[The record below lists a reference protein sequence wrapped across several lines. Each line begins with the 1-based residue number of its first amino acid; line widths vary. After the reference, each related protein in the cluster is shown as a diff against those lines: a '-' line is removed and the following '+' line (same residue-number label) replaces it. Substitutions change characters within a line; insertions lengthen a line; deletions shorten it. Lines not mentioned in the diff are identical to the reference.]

1 MRTKPSLL
9 GTQGKARDGT
19 GRAMSQVHE
28 RRSHPMVAQE
38 RVPVLIVGAGA
49 AGLSLS
55 LLLRQQGI
63 ASVVVERRAD
73 VSWYP
78 RARNLNFRTLEVFRG
93 LGLEPQV
100 IAAGSHVSRM
110 FRKETL
116 ASPQQ
121 EEFPDIDR
129 ALHFVDHPELLTPE
143 PLIWYCPQSRLE
155 PLLLAT
161 ARQRG
166 GDVRYNTELVSF
178 TQDDQGVTATIADR
192 TSRTSSVMRADY
204 LAACDGAHSHVR
216 DTLGVN
222 AEGLGVLDEHY
233 IFVYFRA
240 DWSELIRGYEAD
252 AILIDRPGIRGIFLI
267 TDADR
272 GMFTIQYTPS
282 KEASAQDYTAERC
295 KELIRNGIGK
305 PDLAVEILDI
315 APWQPAQQVAEH
327 FQQGRV
333 LLVGDAA
340 HTMPP
345 KLGLGANTAIQSA
358 QNLAWKLAAVLNGTA
373 SPELLATYQA
383 ERHPVGRLASEQSLV
398 GPAAS
403 VLTHGS
409 DAKLL
414 PTEKRVPFFSLMA
427 GYRYHSQAVLDEDAG
442 PSSPAE
448 IQLLEKP
455 EELTGLPGTRVPHL
469 WVQRHGQR
477 SSTLDLLDGR
487 FVLLVGPAGT
497 PWQQVAP
504 GVAGS
509 LGIDLVAY
517 RLGADG
523 DLLDLEDGWQAKLGM
538 SAGSAVLVRP
548 DGFVAWRANTLP
560 TSPEQRLEQVIS
572 SILCRST
579 EGPPL
584 RPTMTATSAKSSR

>member
-1 MRTKPSLL
+1 M
-9 GTQGKARDGT
+9 A
-19 GRAMSQVHE
+19 
-28 RRSHPMVAQE
+28 AQE
-38 RVPVLIVGAGA
+38 RVPVLIVGAGG

-63 ASVVVERRAD
+63 ASALVERRPD
-73 VSWYP
+73 VSWFP

-100 IAAGSHVSRM
+100 ISAGSHVSRM
-110 FRKETL
+110 FRKETV

-121 EEFPDIDR
+121 EEFPNVEQ

-155 PLLLAT
+155 PLLLAA

-166 GDVRYNTELVSF
+166 GDVRYNTELLSF
-178 TQDDQGVTATIADR
+178 TQDEQGVTATIEDR
-192 TSRTSSVMRADY
+192 TTGTSSVVRADY

-216 DTLGVN
+216 DTLGVK

-272 GMFTIQYTPS
+272 GMFLIQGTPS
-282 KEASAQDYTAERC
+282 NGASAQDYTAERC
-295 KELIRNGIGK
+295 KELILDGIGK
-305 PDLAVEILDI
+305 PGLAVEVVDI
-315 APWQPAQQVAEH
+315 APWQPAQLVAEH

-345 KLGLGANTAIQSA
+345 KLGLGVNTAIQSA
-358 QNLAWKLAAVLNGTA
+358 QNLAWKLAAVLDGAA
-373 SPELLATYQA
+373 SPELLATYQT

-409 DAKLL
+409 DDNLL
-414 PTEKRVPFFSLMA
+414 GTDKRVPLFSLIA
-427 GYRYHSQAVLDEDAG
+427 GYRYRSQAGLDEDAG

-448 IQLLEKP
+448 IELLETP

-469 WVQRHGQR
+469 WLQRQGR
-477 SSTLDLLDGR
+477 RISTLDLLDGR

-497 PWQQVAP
+497 PWQTAAA

-509 LGIDLVAY
+509 LGIDLVAH

-523 DLLDLEDGWQAKLGM
+523 GLLDLEDGWRAKLGM
-538 SAGSAVLVRP
+538 SPEGAVLIRP
-548 DGFVAWRANTLP
+548 DGFVAWRTSTLP
-560 TSPEQRLEQVIS
+560 ASPERRLEQVIS
-572 SILCRST
+572 SILCRSRV
-579 EGPPL
+579 GPPL
-584 RPTMTATSAKSSR
+584 RPATAEARPLR